1 LEALAC
7 REAILLAK
15 DIDARCIRVA
25 SDCMNVIRS
34 IEDGTKGTYDRIIQE
49 VTESMKK
56 FDEVSFS
63 MKDEA
68 QIKRP
73 IAGQGVLFLK
83 NKVVNFGF

>member
-1 LEALAC
+1 
-7 REAILLAK
+7 
-15 DIDARCIRVA
+15 
-25 SDCMNVIRS
+25 
-34 IEDGTKGTYDRIIQE
+34 
-49 VTESMKK
+49 MKK